1 LFSEVLYRWEER
13 LKKDV
18 RRKERERE
26 ERINGG
32 GPPRQA
38 FVAKERVPKLSRMQV
53 RLFATSRCK
62 ASIQGVPQFVLP
74 GSCQL

>member
-1 LFSEVLYRWEER
+1 MGRKI
-13 LKKDV
+13 KKG
-18 RRKERERE
+18 RKKARESE

-38 FVAKERVPKLSRMQV
+38 FVAKERVPKLPGMQV
-53 RLFATSRCK
+53 RLFATPRCK
-62 ASIQGVPQFVLP
+62 ASIQGVSQFVLP